1 MSLVYKMGTAK
12 FYPYQGYDL
21 RTAHKVFKEICA
33 DLPISIS
40 LIGID
45 RCPYIGW
52 HFNIFYS
59 SPNVKK
65 IFYKTNKPNEY
76 KDKRIFL
83 YSKDT
88 YPKNPFQDKADTNAW
103 RNFIQYTEKRQR
115 EELQRQ
121 ITYTWVCILVKHGIK
136 ITPHRY
142 VKGCFV
148 TNLREGK
155 DDKTEVCF

>member
-1 MSLVYKMGTAK
+1 MAIVYKMGTAK

-21 RTAHKVFKEICA
+21 RTAYKVFKEICE

-52 HFNIFYS
+52 HFNLFYS

-65 IFYKTNKPNEY
+65 IFFKCNKPNEF

-83 YSKDT
+83 HSKDQ
-88 YPKNPFQDKADTNAW
+88 YPKNPYHCKADTAQW
-103 RNFIQYTEKRQR
+103 THFIQYVEKRQR
-115 EELQRQ
+115 QELERQ
-121 ITYTWVCILVKHGIK
+121 FMYTWVAFLVHNGIK
-136 ITPHRY
+136 VAPFRY
-142 VKGCFV
+142 P
-148 TNLREGK
+148 K
-155 DDKTEVCF
+155 DFFKSQQVLQSTELTF